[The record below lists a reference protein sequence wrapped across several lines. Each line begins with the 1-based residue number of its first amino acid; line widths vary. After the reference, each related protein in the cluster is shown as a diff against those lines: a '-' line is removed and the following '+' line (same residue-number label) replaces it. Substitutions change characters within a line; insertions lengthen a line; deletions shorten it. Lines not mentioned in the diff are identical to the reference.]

1 MLNNRTGELLYLK
14 NKYYMLGVQEKI
26 NKRKNIFLRF
36 LKFWLLFLHKFKV
49 KLFKKSECTF
59 KTLFSCVPSCI
70 VCDGIRMVNGVYK
83 IGWHILILS
92 TIETDISCDITLS
105 ILPLSISLLSQD
117 LKFCFIFIIKNIYSL
132 LFLPSSFRY
141 PKDSI
146 FGIFKHY
153 HAVMVIC
160 KEITTLI

>member
-49 KLFKKSECTF
+49 KLFKKSECTL
-59 KTLFSCVPSCI
+59 KIQFSCVPSCI

-105 ILPLSISLLSQD
+105 PPLSLSLSFKARSKTLFYFYRFNFSLLLIYLQLSASQNNVS
-117 LKFCFIFIIKNIYSL
+117 LGFLNIIIML
-132 LFLPSSFRY
+132 WL
-141 PKDSI
+141 SI
-146 FGIFKHY
+146 K
-153 HAVMVIC
+153 
-160 KEITTLI
+160 KLIV